1 MSFANKLVNTRG
13 INILVQKK
21 VWTSAISRVRFGSKT
36 QFWFTLFFSKWTKI
50 EHSNYLKVDQNRN
63 LIWNLIWTFE
73 VQKSLFLSEF
83 AILVHCQIARICNFG
98 PFRKEM
104 KWMKIAYSNKIKHAI
119 LNSSKFFLTEISTP
133 AYEIIW
139 TKNHLFRFWSFQRNR
154 NLHRNSAAFLTVAF
168 SIIWQLHNLWRMNQM
183 IVQGH
188 SRSFKF
194 KW

>member
-1 MSFANKLVNTRG
+1 M
-13 INILVQKK
+13 
-21 VWTSAISRVRFGSKT
+21 
-36 QFWFTLFFSKWTKI
+36 QFWSTVFFFEVDWNCRFELFESGPK
-50 EHSNYLKVDQNRN
+50 LQ
-63 LIWNLIWTFE
+63 IWT
-73 VQKSLFLSEF
+73 VQIKFPV
-83 AILVHCQIARICNFG
+83 AILVHLQIARICNFG
-98 PFRKEM
+98 PFRKEI
-104 KWMKIAYSNKIKHAI
+104 KWTKIAYSNKIKHVI

-183 IVQGH
+183 IVKGH